1 MDKVLKSRLSAQTKA
16 KDKQLARTQALLLD
30 AVGPLSFILEEARK
44 GQLPPK
50 ATVEAAQTA
59 LRLLVNVSANISRE
73 RRRAAIANMNYR
85 LVDMAEDDQLFA
97 KAAPILF
104 GDGFANKAK
113 ERDEELKCLN
123 HASLQGRDHRK
134 TGLDDRKFF
143 QTSPSPFS
151 PRGAA
156 PTTPGAED
164 EEAELSTATTL
175 TKYRVPQGMNR
186 RRTNGE
192 EEENRTLKYSIK

>member
-1 MDKVLKSRLSAQTKA
+1 MQSPNMDKVLKSRLSAQTKTE
-16 KDKQLARTQALLLD
+16 DKQLARTQALLLD

-59 LRLLVNVSANISRE
+59 LRLLGNVSANISRE

-143 QTSPSPFS
+143 QTSPSSFQ
-151 PRGAA
+151 
-156 PTTPGAED
+156 
-164 EEAELSTATTL
+164 
-175 TKYRVPQGMNR
+175 PQGSS
-186 RRTNGE
+186 TN
-192 EEENRTLKYSIK
+192 YSRGRGRGSGAFHPHHPYKVQGPPRNEQKKNQ